1 MKKLDVVCLTR
12 QLNQLRM
19 KNPQLKVTEFREEIS
34 KFVGYSMFSSL
45 LLEENY
51 AYLVNG
57 AVRFSPTPIHKSKV
71 ETILNEAREIQ
82 YKYSQSYLSK
92 KKEYGRENGR
102 RKEKKEIEKAINFLK
117 GKGYLII
124 KSENLI

>member
-1 MKKLDVVCLTR
+1 MKKLDVVYITR

-57 AVRFSPTPIHKSKV
+57 VVRFSPTPIHKSKV

-92 KKEYGRENGR
+92 KKNIEE
-102 RKEKKEIEKAINFLK
+102 KMEEEKKEIEKAINFLK

>member
-45 LLEENY
+45 LLEESY

-57 AVRFSPTPIHKSKV
+57 VVRFSPIPIHRSKV

-92 KKEYGRENGR
+92 KKNIEE
-102 RKEKKEIEKAINFLK
+102 EKKEIEKAINFLK

>member
-1 MKKLDVVCLTR
+1 MKKLDVVYLTR

-34 KFVGYSMFSSL
+34 KFVGYNMFSSL

-57 AVRFSPTPIHKSKV
+57 VVRFSPTPIHKSKV

-82 YKYSQSYLSK
+82 YKSYLSK
-92 KKEYGRENGR
+92 KKNIEE
-102 RKEKKEIEKAINFLK
+102 KMEEEKKEIEKAINFLK

>member
-57 AVRFSPTPIHKSKV
+57 VVRFFPTPIHKSKV

-92 KKEYGRENGR
+92 KKNMEE
-102 RKEKKEIEKAINFLK
+102 KMEEEKKEIEKAINFLK